1 MVIFLAQSLHAEIA
15 GVTTVP
21 GCNLCFMYFTDKENL
36 LKVMSQEPQFFVQSL
51 LLITHNILLL
61 QLLLFDRKLSY
72 NLRLDI
78 SVSPK
83 NSGPIPGRSEAGYG
97 GPVVRKLA
105 FGTRS

>member
-1 MVIFLAQSLHAEIA
+1 
-15 GVTTVP
+15 
-21 GCNLCFMYFTDKENL
+21 MYFTDKENL

-51 LLITHNILLL
+51 LLITYILLL

-97 GPVVRKLA
+97 GPVVRRLA